1 MSIRSSCS
9 TAAGWRQRCTK
20 TSYVKAIWF
29 ERLGGPDVLE
39 VRDLPEPVPGDGEVL
54 VDVEAVGVNYRDVY
68 ERTREHY
75 GVDPPAV
82 IGAEAGGTTAS
93 GERLVWNAVPHSYAE
108 QVAVP
113 RAKAVTV
120 PDGVATDVAVAVV
133 LQGIT
138 AHYLSHDSY
147 PIQPGDRVVVHAAAG
162 GVGQLLTQLAKLRGG
177 YVIATASSDEKRARA
192 RALGA
197 DEALSYDEF
206 VEHAKGLDVAAV
218 YDGIGKT
225 TFLAGF
231 DALAPTGRMILYGS
245 ASGRPDPVDPH
256 ILESKGSLYLQR
268 PTLGTYTRTRELL
281 ERRAADV
288 FALVASGELE
298 VEIGGRYP
306 LDDARRAHEDLE
318 ARKTTGKLLLVP

>member
-1 MSIRSSCS
+1 M
-9 TAAGWRQRCTK
+9 
-20 TSYVKAIWF
+20 KAIWF

-39 VRDLPEPVPGDGEVL
+39 VRDVPEPVPGDGEVL
-54 VDVEAVGVNYRDVY
+54 VDVQAVGVNYRDVY

-82 IGAEAGGTTAS
+82 IGAEAGGTTGD

-108 QVAVP
+108 RVAVP

-120 PDGVATDVAVAVV
+120 PDGVDTDIAVAVV

-138 AHYLSHDSY
+138 AHYLVHDSY
-147 PIQPGDRVVVHAAAG
+147 PIQAGDRVVVHAAAG

-177 YVIATASSDEKRARA
+177 YVIATASSEEKRALA
-192 RALGA
+192 RELGA
-197 DEALSYDEF
+197 DETLSYDEF
-206 VEHAKGLDVAAV
+206 VEHAKDLDVAAV

-256 ILESKGSLYLQR
+256 MLESKGSLYLQR
-268 PTLGTYTRTRELL
+268 PTLGTYTRTRDLL

-288 FALVASGELE
+288 FALVASGELK

-306 LDDARRAHEDLE
+306 LADARRAHEDLE